1 MSFFRPYVLSM
12 YNTSNS
18 IDVLSFDEVK
28 FDVKSNLLE
37 NKKNTSNSIRR
48 LVFSVISVY
57 KAKFLSPTRLRTFY
71 TVLWGAGSRE
81 LLPAAVP
88 RWHYEN
94 I

>member
-1 MSFFRPYVLSM
+1 M

-57 KAKFLSPTRLRTFY
+57 KEIGGPQTL
-71 TVLWGAGSRE
+71 
-81 LLPAAVP
+81 
-88 RWHYEN
+88 
-94 I
+94 